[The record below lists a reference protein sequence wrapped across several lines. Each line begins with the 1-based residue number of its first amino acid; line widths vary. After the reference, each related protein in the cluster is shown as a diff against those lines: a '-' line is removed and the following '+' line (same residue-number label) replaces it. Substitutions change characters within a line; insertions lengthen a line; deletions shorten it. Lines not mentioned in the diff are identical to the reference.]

1 MSLNGLGEPSG
12 TQQPPTLFP
21 VPEPVPPRP
30 SRRRVPRPPEA
41 SGDSADSGAGTGDPG
56 AGAAGADS
64 GGGPTS
70 VRAPARSQP
79 VDVDE
84 AGRQLVFFGAE
95 TVEPTVADLA
105 GLLAG
110 PGEVVRMG
118 GTARLSMVVDA
129 PWRVHVLVAELAQR
143 GIAASWEPTE
153 DERHAV
159 RTSYTRMLKP
169 LAVAWLRGATKR
181 PPAGFHLNGRR
192 LRLWLAA
199 AGEVDLPGCRL
210 SLGAADQECWD
221 AVGRALAAVGL
232 AGELLDP
239 AAGGP
244 AYLITGRTR
253 LRRLAELVGERP
265 PTAPPPT
272 WP

>member
-21 VPEPVPPRP
+21 VPEPAPPRP
-30 SRRRVPRPPEA
+30 SRRRVPRPPK
-41 SGDSADSGAGTGDPG
+41 DSADSGAGTGDPG

-64 GGGPTS
+64 EGLST
-70 VRAPARSQP
+70 VRASGRSRP
-79 VDVDE
+79 VNVDE

-110 PGEVVRMG
+110 PGEVGRMG

-143 GIAASWEPTE
+143 GIAASWELTE

-159 RTSYTRMLKP
+159 RTSYTRALKP
-169 LAVAWLRGATKR
+169 LAVAWLHGAAKR

-199 AGEVDLPGCRL
+199 AGEVDPPGCRL
-210 SLGAADQECWD
+210 RLGAADEECWD
-221 AVGRALAAVGL
+221 PVGRALAAVGL

-265 PTAPPPT
+265 PTAPPLT